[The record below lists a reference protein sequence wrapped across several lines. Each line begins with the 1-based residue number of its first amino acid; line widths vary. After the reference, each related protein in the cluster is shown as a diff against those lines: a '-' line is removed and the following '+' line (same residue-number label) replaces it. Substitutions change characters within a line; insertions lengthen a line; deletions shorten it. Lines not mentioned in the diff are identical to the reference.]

1 MKKIFTLTM
10 LLVLA
15 MTVNAQETT
24 YRKSWDFTKWS
35 PTTVANLLS
44 EATKGVSG
52 GAWSDIEKSSGT
64 APTELSKDNCFW
76 EVKHQG
82 NATEGATLMANG
94 EVIPELEGLLYT
106 NTADRSLAIA
116 VNYQVANASDAAFG
130 PYNGAS
136 YLWLGSKTKNY
147 FVIPHVAPGTTIKMG
162 VESHKMSDARGVEL
176 YVGWGNSGTKLNGP
190 DGNPVAVPTS
200 YQDQE
205 WLVPADVEAANE
217 DGTVDITIR
226 NTNGCHLYY
235 ITVGEGDAPVTEEAK
250 KVAFIGTNDDF
261 ALTMFDASVIDAQT
275 VEGFPSLSELQE
287 NYDALVVGTTATA
300 EQLAAVK
307 NIIAFFPVVNTN
319 PALYETLGLGSAAE
333 AADPVL
339 TITDTGNSIFEGLD
353 EAIETAGISAL
364 TLGDYFAQDN
374 VLAKAGDA
382 VAIHSHNAGRNAY
395 YFIPVDEATEALY
408 TLLSNAIV
416 AASKTKRA
424 VAAVSTPTISFT
436 QADGVSTVTI
446 AAANSDAIYYT
457 LDGTEPTINSTL
469 YTEKFDVT
477 SDVTVKAFAIGD
489 GYTDSQVASKE
500 VKIATQIAAPTITI
514 AREQGKSTITISGAD
529 GAKLYYNFDGSK
541 TAALSSAYSAPIE
554 ITEPTT
560 IYALA
565 TADGSLPS
573 EVVSQ
578 FIGVDGVDATNIRM
592 DVIAHFDANQDDW
605 FINNAEVLPDATG
618 SASAYYFWGKS
629 AWNYYSTEVDH
640 EETVKDSQGNDSTVI
655 VYKADPAALK
665 VVNPLNDNGW
675 VLKSQGQVLTGE
687 LQLAPLGGVGNGE
700 AGRYFDEAA
709 DAMPAGINN
718 AITKGVITFGAKT
731 SGEPYTGRIEST
743 VKYAGPFDVV
753 VFCGNGNGSGKGEM
767 EIQTSTDGETWTTL
781 QALNLADM
789 QRYIKRTKAS
799 YEATDE
805 VYVRVAQMGGG
816 SKAQVYDIYLLNN
829 GEQSKQYSEQTVG
842 ISNATVAPAVKVAA
856 IYSINGARQQ
866 SLKKGL
872 NIVVENGV
880 ARKVLVK

>member
-15 MTVNAQETT
+15 MTVNAQET
-24 YRKSWDFTKWS
+24 YRKTWDFRNGFS
-35 PTTVANLLS
+35 ATTIAALQADMDENG
-44 EATKGVSG
+44 ATGDNSHWRDWEKDASLTGGGQGAFWAADKGVAGNEDNYAVTYSG
-52 GAWSDIEKSSGT
+52 G
-64 APTELSKDNCFW
+64 
-76 EVKHQG
+76 V
-82 NATEGATLMANG
+82 AT
-94 EVIPELEGLLYT
+94 VIPELEGLTLKGIK
-106 NTADRSLAIA
+106 AK
-116 VNYQVANASDAAFG
+116 G
-130 PYNGAS
+130 
-136 YLWLGSKTKNY
+136 
-147 FVIPHVAPGTTIKMG
+147 FVIAYNYAQSDNADSPNGKFPFGKSFIWFNGGNLKFKIKNVKKGETLKMG
-162 VESHKMSDARGVEL
+162 IESHKNSEARGINISINGTQLGPVT
-176 YVGWGNSGTKLNGP
+176 GNN
-190 DGNPVAVPTS
+190 VPTF
-200 YQDQE
+200 YQDVVWE
-205 WLVPADVEAANE
+205 IPE
-217 DGTVDITIR
+217 DATTEGDYVDIDVTT
-226 NTNGCHLYY
+226 TNGCHIYY
-235 ITVGEGDAPVTEEAK
+235 IIVGEGDAPVTEEAK

-275 VEGFPSLSELQE
+275 AEAFPSLAELQE
-287 NYDALVVGTTATA
+287 NYDALYVGTTATA

-307 NIIAFFPVVNTN
+307 DIIAFFPVVNSN

-333 AADPVL
+333 AADTEL
-339 TITDTGNSIFEGLD
+339 TTTDDRIFEGLD
-353 EAIETAGISAL
+353 EKIETAGISAL
-364 TLGDYFAQDN
+364 TLGDYFAKDN
-374 VLAKAGDA
+374 VLAKAGED
-382 VAIHSHNAGRNAY
+382 VAIHVHNPGRNAY

-408 TLLSNAIV
+408 SMLSNAIV
-416 AASKTKRA
+416 AASKTKQSLA
-424 VAAVSTPTISFT
+424 SVGTPNITFT

-446 AAANSDAIYYT
+446 KAASSKSIYYT

-469 YTEKFDVT
+469 YTEPFDVT

-541 TAALSSAYSAPIE
+541 TAALSSAYAAPIE